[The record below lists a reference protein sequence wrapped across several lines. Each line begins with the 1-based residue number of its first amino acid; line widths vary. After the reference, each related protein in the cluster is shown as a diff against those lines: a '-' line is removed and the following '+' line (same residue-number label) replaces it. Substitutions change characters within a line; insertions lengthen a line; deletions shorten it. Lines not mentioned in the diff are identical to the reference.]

1 MKEEQNRSPIS
12 SAKDSGL
19 GGIMFDSLLSH
30 FSGNNQHENLD
41 PALLKQMR
49 QEFNNS
55 EFFGEDMRNLWLM
68 LERIQI
74 KANLDPGKGKD
85 RIDLLNLACGYCEEG
100 SVLPAF
106 WGRHGLSVKQFS
118 VDLRDA
124 EIDKAKRRYAAT
136 ESIFKSAMNPK
147 IVNSGESAQGVEFIA
162 DNAVNLSKYGQIP
175 SKFDVIFIR
184 HQNLWHDRPTW
195 QKIYEYALNSL
206 SNTGILIITSY
217 FDREHLLALELLKLL
232 GGNIVVTERNAASRQ
247 LDFPGKSIDRHVAAI
262 INKSLPIR

>member
-1 MKEEQNRSPIS
+1 MCISLPKPIEY
-12 SAKDSGL
+12 SAKEFNTTL
-19 GGIMFDSLLSH
+19 KSLL
-30 FSGNNQHENLD
+30 
-41 PALLKQMR
+41 
-49 QEFNNS
+49 
-55 EFFGEDMRNLWLM
+55 
-68 LERIQI
+68 
-74 KANLDPGKGKD
+74 
-85 RIDLLNLACGYCEEG
+85 LLNVVILDVIA
-100 SVLPAF
+100 SLLLF
-106 WGRHGLSVKQFS
+106 FVKQFS

-136 ESIFKSAMNPK
+136 ESIFKSAINPK
-147 IVNSGESAQGVEFIA
+147 IVNSGESSQGVEFIA

-195 QKIYEYALNSL
+195 QKIYEYALDSL
-206 SNTGILIITSY
+206 SNTGIQIITSN

-262 INKSLPIR
+262 TNKRF

>member
-1 MKEEQNRSPIS
+1 MKEEQNISPIS

-19 GGIMFDSLLSH
+19 GVIMFDSLLSH
-30 FSGNNQHENLD
+30 FSGNNQPENLD

-49 QEFNNS
+49 QEFNDS

-74 KANLDPGKGKD
+74 KSNLDPGKGKD

-136 ESIFKSAMNPK
+136 ESIFKSVIDPK
-147 IVNSGESAQGVEFIA
+147 VVNSSSESSDVEFIA
-162 DNAVNLSKYGQIP
+162 DNAVNLSIYGQIP
-175 SKFDVIFIR
+175 SKFDVVFIR

-195 QKIYEYALNSL
+195 QKIYDYALGSL
-206 SNTGILIITSY
+206 SESGVLIITSY
-217 FDREHLLALELLKLL
+217 FDREHMLALELIKLL
-232 GGNIVVTERNAASRQ
+232 GGNVLVTEKNELSRE

-262 INKSLPIR
+262 ALNTLN